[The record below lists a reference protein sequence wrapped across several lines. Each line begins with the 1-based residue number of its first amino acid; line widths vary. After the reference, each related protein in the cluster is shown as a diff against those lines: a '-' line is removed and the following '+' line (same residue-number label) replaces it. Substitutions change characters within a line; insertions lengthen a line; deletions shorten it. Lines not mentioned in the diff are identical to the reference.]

1 RCGARESRGVPR
13 GPRRVRA
20 PARGRRRRGHRG
32 APDAAQDH
40 TGGARVNFRVRPV
53 QRLSGECDVPGDKS
67 ISHRAALLGALA
79 EGPTEAQGYL
89 EGEDCLRTIT
99 AIQMMGVEVTKKGP
113 GHYRIAGAGLD
124 GLVEPPDVVDC
135 GNSGTTARLLIGFV
149 AGQPFWTLLTGDESL
164 RRRPMKR
171 VAEPLTR
178 MGATIV
184 GRAEGR
190 RLPLAVRGAEP
201 PRAVADDPPMASR
214 QVKSAILLAG
224 LRADGPV
231 TVREPAPSRDH
242 SEVMLRAFGAR
253 VERPDARTV
262 TLHPGPLRGTAIHVP
277 GDISSA
283 AFVLVAGLIVPGARV
298 TVRRVGVNPTRTGL
312 LDVLAAMHAPITTDA
327 QRGSEWSGEPMATLA
342 VSAAPLAATTVGG
355 ALIPRM
361 IDEIPVL
368 TVLAATARGTTDVRD
383 ATELRVKES
392 DRIAI
397 LGRELGKM
405 GVRIEE
411 RADGMTIPGGQR
423 FRGARVASAGD
434 HRMAM
439 GLAVAG
445 LIADGETLIEDTA
458 CVQTSFPTF
467 VDTLNALAGGEA
479 ITVER

>member
-1 RCGARESRGVPR
+1 
-13 GPRRVRA
+13 
-20 PARGRRRRGHRG
+20 
-32 APDAAQDH
+32 
-40 TGGARVNFRVRPV
+40 VNFRVRPV
-53 QRLSGECDVPGDKS
+53 RRLSGECEVPGDKS

-79 EGPTEAQGYL
+79 EGPTEVQGYL

-99 AIQMMGVEVTKKGP
+99 AIQMMGVDVTKKGP
-113 GHYRIAGAGLD
+113 GHYRIAGAGLG
-124 GLVEPPDVVDC
+124 GLVEPADIIDC
-135 GNSGTTARLLIGFV
+135 GNSGTTARLLVGFV

-184 GRAEGR
+184 GRSDGG
-190 RLPLAVRGAEP
+190 RLPLAVRGAER
-201 PRAVADDPPMASR
+201 PRAIAYDTPIASA

-242 SEVMLRAFGAR
+242 SEVMLRAFGVR

-262 TLHPGPLRGTAIHVP
+262 TLHPGPLRGTAIQVP

-312 LDVLAAMHAPITTDA
+312 LDVLASMHAPLTLDA
-327 QRGSEWSGEPMATLA
+327 QRGSDASGEPMASLT
-342 VSAAPLAATTVGG
+342 VSAGPLEATTVAG
-355 ALIPRM
+355 AVIPRL
-361 IDEIPVL
+361 IDEVPAL
-368 TVLAATARGTTDVRD
+368 AVLAATARGTTEIRD

-392 DRIAI
+392 DRIAV
-397 LGRELGKM
+397 LGRELSKM

-411 RADGMTIPGGQR
+411 RPDGMAIPGGQR
-423 FRGARVASAGD
+423 FRGARVVSAGD

-439 GLAVAG
+439 ALAVAG
-445 LIADGETLIEDTA
+445 LVADGETLIEDAA

-467 VDTLNALAGGEA
+467 VDTLNALVGGDA